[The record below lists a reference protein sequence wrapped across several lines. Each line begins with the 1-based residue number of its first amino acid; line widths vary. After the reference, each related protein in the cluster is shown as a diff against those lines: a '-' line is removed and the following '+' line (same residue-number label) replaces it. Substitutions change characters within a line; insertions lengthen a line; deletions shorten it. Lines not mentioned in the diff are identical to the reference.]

1 MLYAMCEEA
10 GMITTGFILM
20 LVAESIRNDAFSVG
34 DFALFI
40 TCLDS
45 MTMLIVEAGGFTTR
59 FKQAGVAFQRII
71 TLMHGGTA
79 KVDKTE
85 ARHFV
90 VKHQPLY
97 LRDPLPA
104 IPFPQ
109 KVSEDRL
116 DTLSVSNLS
125 YHYPTQ
131 NGQDASNV
139 SSNNGSVNYNGIIK
153 GIENI
158 SFTINRGEFVVIT
171 GRIGS
176 GKTTLL
182 RTLLGLLPADHG
194 IIEWNG
200 KRVENPAAYFVPP
213 RSAYTAQVPHLFSE
227 SIRENILM
235 GLPEERVNLDQ
246 ALHLAVLEAD
256 ISLFNDGLNTHIG
269 AKGVKLSGGQRQ
281 RTAAAR
287 MFVRE
292 TELFVFDD
300 LSSSLDVETEN
311 TLWTRLFTLAD
322 SETTC
327 LVVSHRRP
335 ALQRADRI
343 ILMKDGRLTAIDT
356 LDNLLKKEDEMRLIW
371 GE

>member
-1 MLYAMCEEA
+1 
-10 GMITTGFILM
+10 
-20 LVAESIRNDAFSVG
+20 
-34 DFALFI
+34 
-40 TCLDS
+40 
-45 MTMLIVEAGGFTTR
+45 
-59 FKQAGVAFQRII
+59 
-71 TLMHGGTA
+71 
-79 KVDKTE
+79 
-85 ARHFV
+85 V

-97 LRDPLPA
+97 LREALPA

-109 KVSEDRL
+109 KVTEDHL
-116 DTLSVSNLS
+116 DTLSVRNLS
-125 YHYPTQ
+125 YHYPSY
-131 NGQDASNV
+131 NGQDASSV
-139 SSNNGSVNYNGIIK
+139 ESDIGSSNHNGIIN

-158 SFTINRGEFVVIT
+158 NFTINRGEFVVVT

-182 RTLLGLLPADHG
+182 RTLLGLLPAEEG
-194 IIEWNG
+194 VIEWNG
-200 KRVENPAAYFVPP
+200 KRVENPATFFVPP

-235 GLPEERVNLDQ
+235 GLPEKRVNLDQ
-246 ALHLAVLEAD
+246 ALHLAALNAD
-256 ISLFNDGLNTHIG
+256 IAQLKDGLNTHIG

-287 MFVRE
+287 MFVRA

-300 LSSSLDVETEN
+300 LSSALDVETEN
-311 TLWTRLFTLAD
+311 TLWTHLFTLTD

-335 ALQRADRI
+335 ALRRADS
-343 ILMKDGRLTAIDT
+343 ILLLKDGYLKATGT
-356 LDNLLKKEDEMRLIW
+356 LDDLLKTEDEMRLIW